1 MSAFSV
7 AGLRSERL
15 LVSSNSERADEPIE
29 AARRHSGGD
38 SYEILIVDDDAARL
52 ESLEL
57 ALGTD
62 YRVHSATRDSDGL
75 EILEREE
82 IALILADEALP
93 SMPGVEFLKRA
104 REIRPLAIRML
115 MSRGA
120 EFESLNRAVNE
131 ALVYCWVAKPWV
143 SNALRLAVKRALESY
158 ELASQNIE
166 LEVELG
172 EQNKRLHAENADLRR
187 EIKHRYAFDR
197 IIGTGPAME
206 RVFDLI
212 EKVALTDS
220 SVLISGEPGT
230 GKGVVARAIHY
241 AGTRS
246 DKRFMAQN
254 CEALPDTLLESEL
267 FGHKSGAF
275 TGAKADKEGLFG
287 IANGGT
293 AFLDEVGETHP
304 GMQVRLLRVLQDGEI
319 RPLGSSDTRIVD
331 VRVIASTSRDLL
343 AEVGEGRFREDL
355 YYRLRVVE
363 IRLPPLRERKTDVP
377 ALACHFLEAACREH
391 NSDAKG
397 FANAAMDCLVRYSWP
412 DNVRELEN
420 EIERAVVA
428 SDGAEQIT
436 AEMLSEQIRSAPA
449 AATLPGDF
457 PTDGLPLSESVDA
470 LKRKMI
476 LEAIAETGSK
486 TRASEKLGIPRQS
499 LQKMMKR
506 LDLQS

>member
-1 MSAFSV
+1 
-7 AGLRSERL
+7 
-15 LVSSNSERADEPIE
+15 VSSNPVSADEPIE
-29 AARRHSGGD
+29 GARRHSGGD
-38 SYEILIVDDDAARL
+38 PYEILIVDNDAASL

-62 YRVHSATRDSDGL
+62 YRIHGATRASDGL
-75 EILEREE
+75 EILERAE
-82 IALILADEALP
+82 IALILADKGLP
-93 SMPGVEFLKRA
+93 SMAGVDFLERA

-115 MSRGA
+115 LSGSA
-120 EFESLNRAVNE
+120 EFGSLNRAVNE
-131 ALVYCWVAKPWV
+131 ALVYRWVAKPWV
-143 SNALRLAVKRALESY
+143 PNALQLAVKRALEAY
-158 ELASQNIE
+158 ELASENIQLMVTLGKQNE
-166 LEVELG
+166 
-172 EQNKRLHAENADLRR
+172 RLRVENADLRR
-187 EIKHRYAFDR
+187 EIEHSYAFDR

-212 EKVALTDS
+212 EKVAKTDS
-220 SVLISGEPGT
+220 SVLITGEPGT

-241 AGTRS
+241 AGARN
-246 DKRFMAQN
+246 DKRFTAQN
-254 CEALPDTLLESEL
+254 CAALPDTLLESEL

-275 TGAKADKEGLFG
+275 TGARADKQGLFE
-287 IANGGT
+287 IADGGT

-319 RPLGSSDTRIVD
+319 RPLGSSDTRVVD

-363 IRLPPLRERKTDVP
+363 IGLPPLRERKTDVP
-377 ALACHFLEAACREH
+377 TLAYHFLEAAYREM
-391 NSDAKG
+391 KREGEG
-397 FANAAMDCLVRYSWP
+397 FTNAAMDCLVRYAWP

-420 EIERAVVA
+420 EVARAVAV
-428 SDGAEQIT
+428 SGGAGLIT
-436 AEMLSEQIRSAPA
+436 AEMLSEPIRNTAVA
-449 AATLPGDF
+449 ASLRGDF
-457 PTDGLPLSESVDA
+457 VTDGLRLSEAVDA

-476 LEAIAETGSK
+476 VEAIAETGSK
-486 TRASEKLGIPRQS
+486 TGASEKLGIPRQS